1 MGKVADEA
9 VSIFLQGY
17 NCAQS
22 VLLACG
28 RRYGLD
34 DRTAMR
40 MASAFGGGMT
50 VGLTCGV
57 VTGALM
63 AIGLKHAKTDLGD
76 ERPQANV
83 LIRRFLDR
91 FAARHG
97 SLVCKDLLGADF
109 SDPVQAKAAREKH
122 LSRSVCPPYVRTAAE
137 ILEELLPELS
147 TQGEKASPNS

>member
-1 MGKVADEA
+1 MGQVAEEA
-9 VSIFLQGY
+9 VSIFMQGY

-22 VLLACG
+22 VLMACA

-76 ERPQANV
+76 ERPQANA
-83 LIRRFLDR
+83 IIKQFFARFT
-91 FAARHG
+91 ARHS
-97 SLVCKDLLGADF
+97 SLL
-109 SDPVQAKAAREKH
+109 
-122 LSRSVCPPYVRTAAE
+122 
-137 ILEELLPELS
+137 
-147 TQGEKASPNS
+147 

>member
-1 MGKVADEA
+1 MGQVAEEA
-9 VSIFLQGY
+9 VSIFMQGY

-22 VLLACG
+22 VLLACA

-50 VGLTCGV
+50 IGLTCGA

-63 AIGLKHAKTDLGD
+63 AIGLKHAKTGLGD
-76 ERPQANV
+76 ERPQANA
-83 LIRRFLDR
+83 IIKQFYERFT
-91 FAARHG
+91 ARHG
-97 SLVCKDLLGADF
+97 SMICKILLGADLA
-109 SDPVQAKAAREKH
+109 DPVQAKDIHEKR
-122 LSRSVCPPYVRTAAE
+122 LSRSVCPPYVRSAVE